1 MTEFSNATITDVCC
15 LKLMFIFS
23 GSVMFPYGPLF
34 FFLST
39 LEILDKKHT
48 FSATTWKKT
57 FHSFKIS
64 PIWSKSV
71 ANLSRICMDNF
82 ENPRISRF
90 SWHVR
95 AILNQSWWT
104 RPRMGAKLAGY
115 SNSWGVNTPNP
126 PVLAG
131 GLHPPG
137 PPALRDYLPN
147 HSLVDASFK
156 SCNYFYGTVNEST
169 IHPFSTEGWT
179 RPKFTTTVKI
189 NMFSWL
195 FCELCC
201 LCSCKW
207 IISSIKSNLD
217 YYYLLSLEES
227 DTSLGLVSVMLCEKS
242 AFIP

>member
-1 MTEFSNATITDVCC
+1 
-15 LKLMFIFS
+15 
-23 GSVMFPYGPLF
+23 MFPYGPLY

-115 SNSWGVNTPNP
+115 SNSWGVITPQTPRFGWGVAP
-126 PVLAG
+126 PRTPCSSRLPSKPQFGWYICQVMQLF
-131 GLHPPG
+131 
-137 PPALRDYLPN
+137 LRYRKWIY
-147 HSLVDASFK
+147 HTSLLDGRLNS
-156 SCNYFYGTVNEST
+156 S
-169 IHPFSTEGWT
+169 EGHNI
-179 RPKFTTTVKI
+179 TVKI

-201 LCSCKW
+201 LCSCK
-207 IISSIKSNLD
+207 
-217 YYYLLSLEES
+217 
-227 DTSLGLVSVMLCEKS
+227 
-242 AFIP
+242 